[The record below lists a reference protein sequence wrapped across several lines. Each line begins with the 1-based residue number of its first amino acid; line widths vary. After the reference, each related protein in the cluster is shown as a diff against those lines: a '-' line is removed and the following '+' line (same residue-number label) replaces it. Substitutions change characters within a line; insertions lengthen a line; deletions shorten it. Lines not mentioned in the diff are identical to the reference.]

1 MRRPRLRTSSTRLAT
16 RVLATRV
23 LATALASGAAP
34 LALPAQG
41 HDHHGAAPAARDAQL
56 ELLLGGPH
64 VLLYH
69 RGFLML
75 GDAQVERLEPLQRA
89 VCDAERLHV
98 RHADRAREQLSALLM
113 EGASPGTALHD
124 ALAERARADAA
135 WLAALQHARREAL
148 AVLTP
153 AQRTQAESLRD
164 HWVRET
170 QDMIAEATRPGQ
182 RGHPGTQLPIRVPA
196 MVVGATTLLP
206 YCEALHGPASHISIP
221 PPR

>member
-1 MRRPRLRTSSTRLAT
+1 MRRPAHRSIRRLLAT
-16 RVLATRV
+16 RVLAS
-23 LATALASGAAP
+23 ALALGATTH
-34 LALPAQG
+34 ALRAQG

-69 RGFLML
+69 RGYLTL
-75 GDAQVERLEPLQRA
+75 SDAQVDRLQPLQRA
-89 VCDAERLHV
+89 VCDAERTYVQHT
-98 RHADRAREQLSALLM
+98 DRAREQLSALLT
-113 EGASPGTALHD
+113 ESAPPGSTLLD
-124 ALAERARADAA
+124 ALAERARAEAT
-135 WLAALQHARREAL
+135 WLTALQHARRDAL

-153 AQRTQAESLRD
+153 AQRAQAESLRD

-196 MVVGATTLLP
+196 MVVSTTTLLP